1 MTFSEPRTVLSA
13 FGIYLFNAHDT
24 APRPL
29 RREVSVLIIFSP
41 FLEEEIEAQ
50 RVICPGSHGRCLPS
64 PHSSPLSDVP
74 LCPWGQ
80 LTDSCSLGKAETENR
95 RM

>member
-1 MTFSEPRTVLSA
+1 MGPMTFSEPRTVLSA

-41 FLEEEIEAQ
+41 FLEE
-50 RVICPGSHGRCLPS
+50 
-64 PHSSPLSDVP
+64 
-74 LCPWGQ
+74 
-80 LTDSCSLGKAETENR
+80 
-95 RM
+95 